1 MQTPHLQVGHPG
13 CGGPR
18 EGSSGKAV
26 SDGFRAKCTSGLASA
41 AVLAERGGPR
51 PPGGLDPTVHS
62 RCVRGSPTLASAPLS
77 VGRAWANPPS
87 DPVPQGLVIRRSEL
101 LTLTTTQM
109 HLETAMPSESSR
121 SGKRAEAFVRC
132 LKEPVDL
139 ATESGSGAPGAGREA
154 PRSVRCL
161 DRGRVCVKTHRSAC
175 FQQSGSLGRL
185 YLGRGVIFFRRQAG
199 AERAGGLRVG
209 GGPRP
214 GLRGEGAQPEGA
226 RPSSRPR

>member
-87 DPVPQGLVIRRSEL
+87 DPVPRGLVIRRSEL

-121 SGKRAEAFVRC
+121 SGKRAEAFRAVSERASRSSDR
-132 LKEPVDL
+132 ERIRG
-139 ATESGSGAPGAGREA
+139 AWGGARGAPQRPLSRSWSCLCQNPSKCMLSTERLTGSVV
-154 PRSVRCL
+154 PRSRC
-161 DRGRVCVKTHRSAC
+161 
-175 FQQSGSLGRL
+175 
-185 YLGRGVIFFRRQAG
+185 YFF
-199 AERAGGLRVG
+199 
-209 GGPRP
+209 
-214 GLRGEGAQPEGA
+214 
-226 RPSSRPR
+226 